1 MSSASSHTTATREI
15 GAGKPVTVLY
25 LGCPQAARP
34 DVEKQLAALRISV
47 VWVDSS
53 QAALAELQRRDLPVL
68 ADFSRGGAI
77 LEPLRELRAKHPAM
91 LLVALVDPARPDV
104 ASEAVLAGAADLLT
118 PPLDVR
124 RLVRT
129 LERERAYASFEVLPP
144 AVDLDELYCLSPA
157 MRELR
162 SHIAAAALSR
172 AGVLICG
179 DRGTGRETVARSL
192 HAAGRSLRPGGFV
205 TVDCS
210 AYDGERLGIDLFG
223 VGGRAEENLPA
234 RGLER
239 VSRTAKLYE
248 ALGGTLYLRNLPD
261 ATTRVQ
267 RRLARLLRDREAVLA
282 ETGEVINLDV
292 RCMVGGDAHLE
303 TALREG
309 SVLDELYRRI
319 SAARLDLPALRH
331 RREDIPALAN
341 YFLRQACAAQKVPH
355 KVFSRSALVLLSALP
370 WTGNATELRA
380 LMHTI
385 VAGLT
390 TRGIGVEDVLA
401 HVRLDGGAVMIAR
414 GGTLRQARAQF
425 EQQYI
430 ASILQQHRG
439 RITQAAK
446 ALGIQR
452 TNLYRKL
459 RTLRLSSSQGG
470 DRA

>member
-1 MSSASSHTTATREI
+1 MSTAFAQPTPDTRDI
-15 GAGKPVTVLY
+15 ARTKPITILY
-25 LGCPQAARP
+25 LGCPQAARHET
-34 DVEKQLAALRISV
+34 EKQLAALRVTV
-47 VWVDSS
+47 VWADSS
-53 QAALAELQRRDLPVL
+53 LGALAELQRRDLAVL

-91 LLVALVDPARPDV
+91 LLVAIVDHSRSDF
-104 ASEAVLAGAADLLT
+104 ASDAVLAGAADVLT
-118 PPLDVR
+118 PPVDAH

-129 LERERAYASFEVLPP
+129 LERERAYASFQLPSP
-144 AVDLDELYCLSPA
+144 RTDVDELYYLSPA

-162 SHIAAAALSR
+162 SHIAAAALTR

-179 DRGTGRETVARSL
+179 DRGTGRQTVARTL
-192 HAAGRSLRPGGFV
+192 HAAARSLRPGPFV
-205 TVDCS
+205 TVDCG
-210 AYDGERLGIDLFG
+210 AHDAERLGVNLFG
-223 VGGRAEENLPA
+223 VAPRTEEHLPA

-239 VSRTAKLYE
+239 VSRTARLYD
-248 ALGGTLYLRNLPD
+248 ALGGTLYLRNLPE
-261 ATTRVQ
+261 APTRVQ
-267 RRLARLLRDREAVLA
+267 RRLARILRDREAVLV
-282 ETGEVINLDV
+282 ETGEIITLDV
-292 RCMVGGDAHLE
+292 RCIVGADAHIE
-303 TALREG
+303 AALRDG
-309 SVLDELYRRI
+309 SVQEELYRRI
-319 SAARLDLPALRH
+319 SAARLDLPALRQ

-341 YFLRQACAAQKVPH
+341 YFLREACATQKLPQ

-370 WTGNATELRA
+370 WSGNAAELKT

-385 VAGLT
+385 VRGLT

-401 HVRLDGGAVMIAR
+401 HVRLDGGSVMIAR

-459 RTLRLSSSQGG
+459 RTLRVSSSQG
-470 DRA
+470 R

>member
-1 MSSASSHTTATREI
+1 MSSAFSHLRPDAREI
-15 GAGKPVTVLY
+15 GPSKPITILY
-25 LGCPQAARP
+25 LGCPQPARA
-34 DVEKQLAALRISV
+34 DTEKQLASLGVAV
-47 VWVDSS
+47 VWADSS
-53 QAALAELQRRDLPVL
+53 LAALAELQRRDLPVL

-91 LLVALVDPARPDV
+91 LLVAIVDHARPDF
-104 ASEAVLAGAADLLT
+104 ANEAVLAGAADILT
-118 PPLDVR
+118 PPLDAR

-129 LERERAYASFEVLPP
+129 LDRERAYASFEVPP
-144 AVDLDELYCLSPA
+144 AQAEVDELYYLSPA

-162 SHIAAAALSR
+162 SHIAAAALTR

-179 DRGTGRETVARSL
+179 DRGTGRETVARAL
-192 HAAGRSLRPGGFV
+192 HAAARSLRSGSFV
-205 TVDCS
+205 RVDCGVHD
-210 AYDGERLGIDLFG
+210 AERVGVELFG
-223 VGGRAEENLPA
+223 VAARAEEHLPA

-239 VSRTAKLYE
+239 VSRVSRLYD
-248 ALGGTLYLRNLPD
+248 ALGGTLYLRNLPE
-261 ATTRVQ
+261 ASTRLQ
-267 RRLARLLRDREAVLA
+267 RRLARILRDREAVLT
-282 ETGEVINLDV
+282 ETGEVITLDV
-292 RCMVGGDAHLE
+292 RCVVGADGHLDA
-303 TALREG
+303 ALRDGGVQE
-309 SVLDELYRRI
+309 ELYRRI
-319 SAARLDLPALRH
+319 SASRLDLPALRQ

-341 YFLRQACAAQKVPH
+341 YFVRQACAAQKLPQ

-370 WTGNATELRA
+370 WSGNGSELKT
-380 LMHTI
+380 LMSTI

-401 HVRLDGGAVMIAR
+401 HVRLDGGSVMIAR

-459 RTLRLSSSQGG
+459 RTLRGSSSQGG
-470 DRA
+470 